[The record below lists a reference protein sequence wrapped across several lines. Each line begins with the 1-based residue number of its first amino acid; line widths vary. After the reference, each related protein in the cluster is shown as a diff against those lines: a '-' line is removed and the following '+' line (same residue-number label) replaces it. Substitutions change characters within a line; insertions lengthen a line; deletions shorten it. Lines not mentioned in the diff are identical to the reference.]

1 VYTNTTLQGGT
12 EMKFDEIN
20 KRYSRQVARYI
31 SKGYWIN
38 AGTMGGSQG
47 EIAHVDMTNGTELIR
62 ILIEDRTDYELN
74 NGYGM
79 EYVTVLVGRV
89 PASENVKIGSTDR
102 LGNTVWNNNLE
113 VISEQ
118 RFYKI
123 GKSYRGWYVDT
134 FEEAIAAKELKRER
148 LHARVQN
155 APEKRVFKNAEN
167 AVKSFVKRQPGCKTV
182 ALREIEEVGKDVTVD
197 RSGKNFVVRYYVK
210 ARGHQFYMQ

>member
-1 VYTNTTLQGGT
+1 
-12 EMKFDEIN
+12 MKFDEIN

-31 SKGYWIN
+31 SNGYWIN

-62 ILIEDRTDYELN
+62 ILVEERTDYELN

-79 EYVTVLVGRV
+79 EYVTVLVGKV
-89 PASENVKIGSTDR
+89 PASENVKIGANDR
-102 LGNTVWNNNLE
+102 LGNTVWNNHLE
-113 VISEQ
+113 VITEQ

-123 GKSYRGWYVDT
+123 GKSNSGWYVDT
-134 FEEAIAAKELKRER
+134 FEEAVAAKELKRER
-148 LHARVQN
+148 FNTRMQSE
-155 APEKRVFKNAEN
+155 PTKRVFKNAEN

-182 ALREIEEVGKDVTVD
+182 ALREIEEVGKDVIVD
-197 RSGKNFVVRYYVK
+197 WRTGGTKGVRYYVK